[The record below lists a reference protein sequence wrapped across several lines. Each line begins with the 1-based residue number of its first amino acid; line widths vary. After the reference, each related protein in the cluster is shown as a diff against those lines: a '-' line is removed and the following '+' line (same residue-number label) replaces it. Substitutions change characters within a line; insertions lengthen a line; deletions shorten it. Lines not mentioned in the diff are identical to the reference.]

1 MESVMSP
8 IEMEERLKQLIK
20 QVDAHQFIL
29 EQLTE
34 QAKRNQNIFATKED
48 IQAIKKGNDEML
60 VGLENLSA
68 LLTAKDQCDEHR
80 ITPEKLRDSIY
91 AKVDSEV
98 ANPDPE
104 PNDFNDHT
112 PDHEADSQTLNLAGH
127 GDDEMPRPKY
137 VRYDDKYGE
146 PELGSHDLSDDQ
158 QSLDSVYG
166 EDDHGVERL

>member
-1 MESVMSP
+1 MSP

-48 IQAIKKGNDEML
+48 IQGIKKGNDEML

-68 LLTAKDQCDEHR
+68 LLTSKEEQ
-80 ITPEKLRDSIY
+80 IPPETLRDSIY

-104 PNDFNDHT
+104 PNDF
-112 PDHEADSQTLNLAGH
+112 
-127 GDDEMPRPKY
+127 DE
-137 VRYDDKYGE
+137 DKYGE

>member
-60 VGLENLSA
+60 VGLENL
-68 LLTAKDQCDEHR
+68 TAFLASKDQCDEHR
-80 ITPEKLRDSIY
+80 ITPETLRDSIY

-104 PNDFNDHT
+104 PND
-112 PDHEADSQTLNLAGH
+112 
-127 GDDEMPRPKY
+127 
-137 VRYDDKYGE
+137 YGE